1 MDKKK
6 GQVGTGSA
14 MFLII
19 LITLFII
26 LYILFLPPEERE
38 ELLGLEEENVTE
50 EVEEVEPENLLLK
63 ESPGTIYKVKQEEF
77 IHSINS
83 FSIFTRVEDMVLK
96 DVGSLYVSKSK
107 FSEDSKKIIL
117 VLDDVENTKNV
128 MLSFYVK
135 KHRGRLIVLLNDDEI
150 FNSEV
155 TGLSQIRLENV
166 ERENLIEIKASDPGI
181 ALWGTNYYELTEV
194 KITGRVINIKNQEAI
209 NAFYLNEEEIR
220 LLEDAALNYFVDCSK
235 MDVGVLR
242 IYVNGVL
249 LSSDIPDCGS
259 FEKLVLD
266 KRDLKEGRNELRF
279 FTEHGY
285 YLIDQAYVKTELEE
299 PLWPVYY
306 FEINSS
312 QWTNITDNTLDPI
325 LTIEF
330 VDDKER
336 KVATLNINGHERGID
351 TYEATYSRNIEDV
364 VKLGNNYVR
373 IVPDTTLYVVEIRI
387 ELK

>member
-1 MDKKK
+1 MNKKK

-14 MFLII
+14 MFLVI

-26 LYILFLPPEERE
+26 LYILFLPPEERA
-38 ELLGLEEENVTE
+38 ELLGIEKNVTE
-50 EVEEVEPENLLLK
+50 EVPGEVKPENLLL
-63 ESPGTIYKVKQEEF
+63 EERPETIYKVRQDEF

-107 FSEDSKKIIL
+107 FSESSKKLIL
-117 VLDDVENTKNV
+117 VLDDAENTKNV
-128 MLSFYVK
+128 ILSFYVK
-135 KHRGRLIVLLNDDEI
+135 KHKGRLIVLLNDEEI

-155 TGLSQIRLENV
+155 RGSYQIKLENI
-166 ERENLIEIKASDPGI
+166 ERENLIEITASDPGI
-181 ALWGTNYYELTEV
+181 AFWGTNYYELTEV
-194 KITGRVINIKNQEAI
+194 KITGRILNIKNQEAI

-220 LLEDAALNYFVDCSK
+220 LLEKAALNYFVDCNK
-235 MDVGVLR
+235 MDVGLLR

-266 KRDLKEGRNELRF
+266 KRDLKEGRNEVRF
-279 FTEHGY
+279 FTEQGY

-312 QWTNITDNTLDPI
+312 QWTNISDNTLDPI
-325 LTIEF
+325 LTMEF

-336 KVATLNINGHERGID
+336 KVATLNINGYKRGID

-364 VKLGNNYVR
+364 VKLGNNYVK
-373 IVPDTTLYVVEIRI
+373 IIPETTLYVVELRI